1 MEPGNTAH
9 PAPDQRHPYGARR
22 RGRRRAVLTVLA
34 TALAAACVYPAVISA
49 ARAQTTDL
57 NVLYKTSTGPTWL
70 NEYMN
75 GGDAPFPE
83 FHAVYIDRESF
94 AHFKKT
100 GEFRD
105 GTVLVKDL
113 VSVGSKEAPS
123 GKGYFEGDFNGMDVS
138 IKDSKRF
145 KDEPGNWGY
154 FTFGHKPPLKA
165 EAVMNNAASC
175 NSCHQGSAAKDWVF
189 LQYYP
194 ALRAAAPKAK

>member
-1 MEPGNTAH
+1 M
-9 PAPDQRHPYGARR
+9 ARKIR
-22 RGRRRAVLTVLA
+22 FGVIASVMGLAGVAGLTF
-34 TALAAACVYPAVISA
+34 ALAAPPRGPAAPVEFTPDGKLRRPEGYREWIYIG
-49 ARAQTTDL
+49 TPLTPND
-57 NVLYKTSTGPTWL
+57 
-70 NEYMN
+70 MN
-75 GGDAPFPE
+75 GGEAAFPE

-145 KDEPGNWGY
+145 KDEPGNWAY

-165 EAVMNNAASC
+165 EAVKNSASACNA
-175 NSCHQGSAAKDWVF
+175 CHQSNAAKDWVF
-189 LQYYP
+189 SQYYP
-194 ALRAAAPKAK
+194 ALRAAAPRSK

>member
-1 MEPGNTAH
+1 MLGSFRSNVTV
-9 PAPDQRHPYGARR
+9 GI
-22 RGRRRAVLTVLA
+22 AVLVGIAGLSYVLA
-34 TALAAACVYPAVISA
+34 ASA
-49 ARAQTTDL
+49 APPGGTTAAVEFTPDGKMKRPEGYREWIYIGTPL
-57 NVLYKTSTGPTWL
+57 TPND
-70 NEYMN
+70 MN

-145 KDEPGNWGY
+145 KDEPGNWAY

-165 EAVMNNAASC
+165 DS
-175 NSCHQGSAAKDWVF
+175 
-189 LQYYP
+189 
-194 ALRAAAPKAK
+194 

>member
-1 MEPGNTAH
+1 MLGAHQSRVTA
-9 PAPDQRHPYGARR
+9 GV
-22 RGRRRAVLTVLA
+22 AVLIGIAGLSFVLA
-34 TALAAACVYPAVISA
+34 GAAEPQAGQAPLVEFTPDGKLKRPGGYREWIYIGTPL
-49 ARAQTTDL
+49 TPND
-57 NVLYKTSTGPTWL
+57 
-70 NEYMN
+70 MN
-75 GGDAPFPE
+75 GGEAAFPE
-83 FHAVYIDRESF
+83 FHAVYLDRESF

-165 EAVMNNAASC
+165 EAALNNAASC

-194 ALRAAAPKAK
+194 AMRAAAPKAK

>member
-1 MEPGNTAH
+1 MLRSIPFGVIAGVMSL
-9 PAPDQRHPYGARR
+9 AGAA
-22 RGRRRAVLTVLA
+22 GLTF
-34 TALAAACVYPAVISA
+34 ALAAPPQ
-49 ARAQTTDL
+49 AQTALVEFTPEGKLKRPEGYREWIYIGTPLTPND
-57 NVLYKTSTGPTWL
+57 
-70 NEYMN
+70 MN
-75 GGDAPFPE
+75 GGEAAFPE

-100 GEFRD
+100 GEFQD

-165 EAVMNNAASC
+165 EAPMNNAASC
-175 NSCHQGSAAKDWVF
+175 NSCHQGAAAKDWVF

>member
-1 MEPGNTAH
+1 MKRPEGYREWVYIGTP
-9 PAPDQRHPYGARR
+9 
-22 RGRRRAVLTVLA
+22 LT
-34 TALAAACVYPAVISA
+34 PN
-49 ARAQTTDL
+49 D
-57 NVLYKTSTGPTWL
+57 
-70 NEYMN
+70 MN

-165 EAVMNNAASC
+165 EAALNNAASC
-175 NSCHQGSAAKDWVF
+175 NSCHQASAAKDWVF

-194 ALRAAAPKAK
+194 ALRAAAPKTR

>member
-1 MEPGNTAH
+1 MLNTH
-9 PAPDQRHPYGARR
+9 RS
-22 RGRRRAVLTVLA
+22 RAVAGFAALIGIVGLSFVLA
-34 TALAAACVYPAVISA
+34 GAAEPRAGQASPVEFTADGKLKRPEGYREWIYIGTPL
-49 ARAQTTDL
+49 TPND
-57 NVLYKTSTGPTWL
+57 
-70 NEYMN
+70 MN
-75 GGDAPFPE
+75 GGEAAFPE
-83 FHAVYIDRESF
+83 FHAVYLDRESF

-105 GTVLVKDL
+105 GAVLVKDL

-165 EAVMNNAASC
+165 EAAMNNAASC

>member
-1 MEPGNTAH
+1 MLGAHQSRVTA
-9 PAPDQRHPYGARR
+9 GV
-22 RGRRRAVLTVLA
+22 AVLIGIAGLSFVLA
-34 TALAAACVYPAVISA
+34 GAAEPQAGQAALVEFTPDGKLKRPEGYREWIYIGTPL
-49 ARAQTTDL
+49 TPND
-57 NVLYKTSTGPTWL
+57 
-70 NEYMN
+70 MN
-75 GGDAPFPE
+75 GGEAPFPE

-165 EAVMNNAASC
+165 EAAMNNAASC
-175 NSCHQGSAAKDWVF
+175 NSCHQNNAAKDWVF
-189 LQYYP
+189 IQYYP
-194 ALRAAAPKAK
+194 ALRAAAPKSK